1 MIGLPIVP
9 YYENMRQSSPSSAPV
24 TSLGTIPKSAAPL
37 RRQVLL
43 ELRLSII
50 SGRLNPGDRLVER
63 ELITMM
69 GVSRTVIREALRQLE
84 SEGLVAIIPNKGP
97 VVRMLTL
104 EEAQDLYAIR
114 SVLEG
119 LAARLFTEHADHA
132 QVEELDRALHGVAD
146 AYETGDPER
155 ILETKNAFYDVLFA
169 GAGSQTLSSM
179 IAVLHGRIRRWR
191 AIGLSHPQR
200 TKQRQQESMR
210 NLRVMMKAV
219 RARDARVAEQAVR
232 DDVQRAAAE
241 IDRLLA
247 KDSPIS
253 PGAPPKPQ

>member
-1 MIGLPIVP
+1 
-9 YYENMRQSSPSSAPV
+9 MRQSSPSSFSIA
-24 TSLGTIPKSAAPL
+24 SLATIPKSAAPL

-43 ELRLSII
+43 ELRQSII
-50 SGRLNPGDRLVER
+50 SGRLNPGNRLVER
-63 ELITMM
+63 ELIAMM

-97 VVRMLTL
+97 VVRKLTL

-132 QVEELDRALHGVAD
+132 QVEELDRALQGVAD
-146 AYETGDPER
+146 AYEMGDPER

-169 GAGSQTLSSM
+169 GARSQTLSSM
-179 IAVLHGRIRRWR
+179 IAMLHGRIRRWR

-219 RARDARVAEQAVR
+219 RARDARAAEQAIR

-241 IDRLLA
+241 VNRLLA
-247 KDSPIS
+247 KDHPASS
-253 PGAPPKPQ
+253 GAPATPQ